1 LDDGIDRMCRVEIA
15 ASAVALDWL
24 VEVGGTAGAQRAFL
38 LLVQAQTVNTIAG
51 TFVCAGCDG
60 VCQ

>member
-1 LDDGIDRMCRVEIA
+1 MCRVEIA
-15 ASAVALDWL
+15 AFAVAMEWL

-51 TFVCAGCDG
+51 IFRVCRL
-60 VCQ
+60 

>member
-38 LLVQAQTVNTIAG
+38 LLVQPQTVNTIAG
-51 TFVCAGCDG
+51 IFRVCRL
-60 VCQ
+60 